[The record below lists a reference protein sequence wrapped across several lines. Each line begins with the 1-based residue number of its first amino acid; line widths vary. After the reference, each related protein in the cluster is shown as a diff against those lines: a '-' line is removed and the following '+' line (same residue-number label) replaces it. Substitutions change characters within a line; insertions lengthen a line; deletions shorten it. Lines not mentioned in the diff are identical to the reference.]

1 MSTFSF
7 KKGKDI
13 RLKGAARK
21 EIVEVLSPK
30 LVAIQPMD
38 FRGLKPRVIVQ
49 EGDSVKKGTPIIV
62 DKLMENMK
70 LTAPV
75 SGKVKS
81 ISRGEKRVLL
91 AVVIEN
97 DHKNAFES
105 FKKYQESEINN
116 LKREEI
122 IQNLLQSGL
131 WPVIRQRPFTKI
143 ASAQDNPKAIFI
155 RALNTDP
162 LAADIDFV
170 LEGQQK
176 EFQAGLNII
185 KKLTAGKTHLCIK
198 NNTSSQALT
207 SAKGV
212 EIHRFSG
219 PHPTGNVSTHIQAVD
234 PINKGDIIWYIEAQD
249 VIRIAQLFL
258 SGAYPS
264 QCIVALT
271 GEGAD
276 NTVYAKTIVGTSIK
290 DLLPKTN
297 FDHKRCISGSIL
309 SGRNVGPDGFLG
321 FYDSQIT
328 VIPEGGKRELLG
340 WMVPGFN
347 KYTLSHTYASA
358 FLPEKE
364 ASLNTDKNGSDRAIV
379 LNNVYDNYMTLDI
392 LPYFL
397 FRAIF
402 CGDIEEAEK
411 LGILECDEEDFAL
424 ASFACPSK
432 IDLGSYIRSCLDLIE
447 KEG

>member
-1 MSTFSF
+1 MTTFNF

-13 RLKGAARK
+13 RLKGVARK
-21 EIVEVLSPK
+21 EMVDLLSPR

-49 EGDSVKKGTPIIV
+49 EGDVVKKGTPIIV
-62 DKLMENMK
+62 DKIVEDIK
-70 LTAPV
+70 LTSPV

-81 ISRGEKRVLL
+81 INRGEKRVLL

-97 DHKNAFES
+97 DNKNTAEL
-105 FKKYQESEINN
+105 FKNYKESEIKN
-116 LKREEI
+116 LKRDEI
-122 IQNLLQSGL
+122 IQNLQKSGL
-131 WPVIRQRPFTKI
+131 WPVIRQRPFTKV
-143 ASAQDNPKAIFI
+143 ASPQDNPKAIFI
-155 RALNTDP
+155 RAVNTDP

-170 LEGQQK
+170 LEGRQK
-176 EFQAGLNII
+176 EFQTGLDLI
-185 KKLTAGKTHLCIK
+185 KKLTDGKTHLCIK
-198 NNTSSQALT
+198 NNSNAQALT
-207 SAKGV
+207 SAQGV

-258 SGAYPS
+258 TGSYPS
-264 QCIVALT
+264 QCVVALT
-271 GEGAD
+271 GEGVDKA
-276 NTVYAKTIVGTSIK
+276 VYAKTIVGASIK

-297 FDHKRCISGSIL
+297 FENKRCISGSIL
-309 SGRNVGPDGFLG
+309 SGRNVGPNGFLG
-321 FYDSQIT
+321 FYDSLIT

-340 WMVPGFN
+340 WMMPGFN

-364 ASLNTDKNGSDRAIV
+364 TSLNTDKNGSDRAIV
-379 LNNVYDNYMTLDI
+379 LNHIYDRYMTLDI
-392 LPYFL
+392 MPYFL

-432 IDLGSYIRSCLDLIE
+432 VDLGSYVRSCLDLIE